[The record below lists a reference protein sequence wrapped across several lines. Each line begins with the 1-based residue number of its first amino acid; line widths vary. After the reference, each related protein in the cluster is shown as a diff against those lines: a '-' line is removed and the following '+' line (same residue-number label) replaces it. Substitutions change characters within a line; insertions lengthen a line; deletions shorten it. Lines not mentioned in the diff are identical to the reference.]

1 MRAYRGHEFK
11 RAVTLAIH
19 KICADLG
26 RNPVEIEWGGTQ
38 SASISLRGHLKLAN
52 VKDDAVLTKADLM
65 RYVGYGVHELLHWTY
80 TNFDATKKGWTHSQY
95 VAQLHNALEDA
106 FIEHKGIK
114 ASLTGN
120 IEELLTALINGV
132 VTESLTEVT
141 DWSNPAQYPF
151 VLAVYARRH
160 ATIKVPLAEG
170 LQPIF
175 AEAVKRLN
183 NANDSFD
190 TLDIAMW
197 VFNQLNQIKPPVQP
211 PVNPEPRK
219 GKEKG
224 EKPTDGQP
232 TDGDPVDGDED
243 GDQDGSGS
251 PSEEP
256 TGGDQGGDAPTPPT
270 NPAKPPVDRRGDPV
284 EARNVEPTTKAP
296 DGAGSGG
303 TYWTG
308 SIKGKEEHVRANNP
322 AVFPINF

>member
-1 MRAYRGHEFK
+1 MRTYRGHEFK

-26 RNPVEIEWGGTQ
+26 RDPVQIQWGGTG
-38 SASISLRGHLKLAN
+38 SASISNRGYLKLSN

-80 TNFDATKKGWTHSQY
+80 TNFDATKKGWDHSQY

-132 VTESLTEVT
+132 VTESMTEVT

-175 AEAVKRLN
+175 AEAAKRLN

-190 TLDIAMW
+190 TLQIAIW
-197 VFNQLNQIKPPVQP
+197 VFNELNQIKPPVQP

-224 EKPTDGQP
+224 EEPTEGGTQ
-232 TDGDPVDGDED
+232 DGDTSPSDDPTT
-243 GDQDGSGS
+243 GDQEG
-251 PSEEP
+251 E
-256 TGGDQGGDAPTPPT
+256 APTPPT
-270 NPAKPPVDRRGDPV
+270 NPAKRPTDRNGNPV

>member
-1 MRAYRGHEFK
+1 MRTYRGHEFK

-26 RNPVEIEWGGTQ
+26 RDPVQIQWGGTQ
-38 SASISLRGHLKLAN
+38 SASISNRGYLKLSN

-80 TNFDATKKGWTHSQY
+80 TNFDATKKGWDHSQY

-132 VTESLTEVT
+132 VTESMAEVT

-175 AEAVKRLN
+175 AEAAKRLN
-183 NANDSFD
+183 NATDSFA
-190 TLDIAMW
+190 TLDIAVW
-197 VFNQLNQIKPPVQP
+197 VYNQLVNIPPP

-224 EKPTDGQP
+224 EEPTEGG
-232 TDGDPVDGDED
+232 TED
-243 GDQDGSGS
+243 GDTS
-251 PSEEP
+251 PSDDP
-256 TGGDQGGDAPTPPT
+256 TGGDQEGEAPTPPT
-270 NPAKPPVDRRGDPV
+270 NPAKPPTDRRGDPI
-284 EARNVEPTTKAP
+284 EARNVEPDAKAP

-308 SIKGKEEHVRANNP
+308 SIKGKEAHVRPNND

>member
-1 MRAYRGHEFK
+1 MRTYRGHEFK

-26 RNPVEIEWGGTQ
+26 RDPVQIEWGGTQ
-38 SASISLRGHLKLAN
+38 SASISLRGYLKLAN
-52 VKDDAVLTKADLM
+52 VRDDAVLNKADLM

-80 TNFDATKKGWTHSQY
+80 TNFDATKKGWDHSQY

-132 VTESLTEVT
+132 VAESLVEVT

-151 VLAVYARRH
+151 VLAVYARKH

-175 AEAVKRLN
+175 AEAARRLN
-183 NANDSFD
+183 NATDSFA
-190 TLDIAMW
+190 TLDIALW
-197 VFNQLNQIKPPVQP
+197 VFNQLNQIQP
-211 PVNPEPRK
+211 PKPEPT
-219 GKEKG
+219 KEKG
-224 EKPTDGQP
+224 DKPTDGQP
-232 TDGDPVDGDED
+232 TEGDPED
-243 GDQDGSGS
+243 GTGS
-251 PSEEP
+251 PSDSP
-256 TGGDQGGDAPTPPT
+256 TGGDQGEGAPTPPA
-270 NPAKPPVDRRGDPV
+270 NPAKPPVDRNGNPV
-284 EARNVEPTTKAP
+284 EARKVEPDTRAP
-296 DGAGSGG
+296 EDAGSGG

-308 SIKGKEEHVRANNP
+308 SIKGKEAHVRPNND

>member
-1 MRAYRGHEFK
+1 MRTYRGHEFK

-26 RNPVEIEWGGTQ
+26 RDPVQIEWGGTQ

-52 VKDDAVLTKADLM
+52 VRDDAVLTKADLM

-80 TNFDATKKGWTHSQY
+80 TNFDATKKGWDHSQY

-132 VTESLTEVT
+132 VAESLTEVT

-175 AEAVKRLN
+175 AEASKRLN
-183 NANDSFD
+183 NATDSFD
-190 TLDIAMW
+190 TLDIAVW

-224 EKPTDGQP
+224 EEPTEGG
-232 TDGDPVDGDED
+232 TED
-243 GDQDGSGS
+243 GDTS

-270 NPAKPPVDRRGDPV
+270 DPAKPPVDRRGDPV

>member
-1 MRAYRGHEFK
+1 MRHYRGYEFK

-19 KICADLG
+19 KVCSDLG
-26 RNPVEIEWGGTQ
+26 RDPVQIEWGGTQ

-80 TNFDATKKGWTHSQY
+80 TNFDATQKGWSHSQY

-132 VTESLTEVT
+132 VAEAMVDVT

-151 VLAVYARRH
+151 VLAVYARKH

-175 AEAVKRLN
+175 AEAAKRLN
-183 NANDSFD
+183 NATDSFD
-190 TLDIAMW
+190 TLAIAEW
-197 VFNQLNQIKPPVQP
+197 VFNQLSKIPPP

-219 GKEKG
+219 GKEKS
-224 EKPTDGQP
+224 EEPTDSDNGQP
-232 TDGDPVDGDED
+232 TDGDGEPVDGDED
-243 GDQDGSGS
+243 GTGS
-251 PSEEP
+251 PSEDP

-270 NPAKPPVDRRGDPV
+270 NPARSPIDRNGEPV
-284 EARNVEPTTKAP
+284 EARNVEPDTKAP
-296 DGAGSGG
+296 EGAGSGG

-308 SIKGKEEHVRANNP
+308 SIKNKEEHTRPNNP